1 MLKIIILLKRWHN
14 DNIVIK
20 RWSRTSLV
28 SKTYILSVSIIFFLN
43 EYCWLFVYFIS
54 FLVYVSN
61 RTMIWHFL
69 MMWKLRFKKNLVQYA
84 SQTCIRLVLSRNLNS
99 YPSLIG
105 IEKSKC
111 LLLTNWSVID
121 LNFFF
126 KNYYLLCDEV
136 TPITFTPCPKLL
148 SLYSI
153 LGYPQFLNNS
163 FFF

>member
-126 KNYYLLCDEV
+126 K
-136 TPITFTPCPKLL
+136 KLL
-148 SLYSI
+148 FIMWWSDTNYN
-153 LGYPQFLNNS
+153 YPLSQIVVLVFHFGIS
-163 FFF
+163 PIFKQ

>member
-126 KNYYLLCDEV
+126 L
-136 TPITFTPCPKLL
+136 KLL
-148 SLYSI
+148 FIMWWSDTNYN
-153 LGYPQFLNNS
+153 YPLSQIVVLVFHFGIS
-163 FFF
+163 PIFKQ